1 MKKKSEKTLQDK
13 NDAESKTKDLGNT
26 NEELKKS
33 LPNILIKIE
42 QKLQNISNTKY
53 RLSV

>member
-1 MKKKSEKTLQDK
+1 MQNRRS
-13 NDAESKTKDLGNT
+13 KDLGNGT
-26 NEELKKS
+26 SEELKKS
-33 LPNILIKIE
+33 FPNILIEIE